1 MRGSDQS
8 RHLGT
13 LFLWRGVYWV
23 QNSTCCKKLL
33 WILWIQGTWF
43 CRCHCWS
50 FPCILLQRG
59 GEWVTNPFVQIN
71 VFSFWPYCY
80 KSSVPNYQKQKLG
93 DFGNL
98 TTILLHTR
106 WAGLSG
112 SNPFVQ
118 INVFSFWPYC
128 YKSSVPNYQ
137 KQKLG
142 DFGNLTTILL
152 HTRWAG
158 LSGTWPHHSPQPFLG
173 SDVATGLYVCSA
185 FWSLSWYWSQWS
197 YFFFF
202 FWGGGRRSWY
212 WSWFFVIN

>member
-23 QNSTCCKKLL
+23 QNSTSCKKLL

-59 GEWVTNPFVQIN
+59 GEWV
-71 VFSFWPYCY
+71 
-80 KSSVPNYQKQKLG
+80 
-93 DFGNL
+93 
-98 TTILLHTR
+98 
-106 WAGLSG
+106 

-128 YKSSVPNYQ
+128 YKSSAPNYQ
-137 KQKLG
+137 VKTGGFWKLDDHFVAYQVSWSVWYLAASFSATLPWERCG
-142 DFGNLTTILL
+142 HRFVCLFSFLVFVLILVSVIFFGGPALVLVL
-152 HTRWAG
+152 
-158 LSGTWPHHSPQPFLG
+158 
-173 SDVATGLYVCSA
+173 
-185 FWSLSWYWSQWS
+185 
-197 YFFFF
+197 
-202 FWGGGRRSWY
+202 
-212 WSWFFVIN
+212 FFVINYGIGLCFLW

>member
-23 QNSTCCKKLL
+23 QNSTSCKKLL

-112 SNPFVQ
+112 
-118 INVFSFWPYC
+118 
-128 YKSSVPNYQ
+128 
-137 KQKLG
+137 
-142 DFGNLTTILL
+142 
-152 HTRWAG
+152 
-158 LSGTWPHHSPQPFLG
+158 TWPHHSPQPFLG
-173 SDVATGLYVCSA
+173 SVVATGLFVCSA
-185 FWSLSWYWSQWS
+185 IWSLSWYWSQWS
-197 YFFFF
+197 YFFIFL
-202 FWGGGRRSWY
+202 GGRPWY